1 MASSLGIDIGTTSIS
16 FAVVDGNEVIYTSSS
31 CNSSAL
37 KENNDYQNA
46 DIIFETVKDETD
58 KILKNYKIESIGF
71 TGQMHGIVYT
81 DDNGLAVSP
90 LYTWKTQT
98 GNLIYKDGYT
108 FCDYIF
114 CDFCSV
120 SSAPSCDFLSGVA
133 LLCYRD
139 AFSCMGLQ
147 KVCSKA

>member
-1 MASSLGIDIGTTSIS
+1 MEEKINFVKWLGQ
-16 FAVVDGNEVIYTSSS
+16 
-31 CNSSAL
+31 
-37 KENNDYQNA
+37 KEKSVP
-46 DIIFETVKDETD
+46 ER
-58 KILKNYKIESIGF
+58 G
-71 TGQMHGIVYT
+71 
-81 DDNGLAVSP
+81 
-90 LYTWKTQT
+90 
-98 GNLIYKDGYT
+98 T

-114 CDFCSV
+114 CDFCFV

>member
-114 CDFCSV
+114 NLTGKRV
-120 SSAPSCDFLSGVA
+120 STGYGLVNEVMRQPHSCRSFFKCGFIWIL
-133 LLCYRD
+133 
-139 AFSCMGLQ
+139 
-147 KVCSKA
+147 